1 MTGTQPLRA
10 VYARG
15 PVANGSENGNED
27 PDARG
32 EGIDGATVFAARRL
46 APNRE
51 ELGAVID
58 EFMQAAEEGEAEDGY
73 GQYYSPD
80 ALRELHGAVSH
91 VKSELGTMNMRAI
104 RRWHVQGMLDE
115 LRRAG
120 LAPGRLTAVVEA
132 LHALY
137 SYAIERGLVD
147 DSPVIFLTFPQQ
159 AEPLPPPAP
168 DVRPPA
174 APRRSALAS
183 ATQRQAPVREPEPAF
198 PPITSPTGA
207 MLALGSRVLLWTVRA
222 TVTVFMLIAIV
233 LVVEF
238 V

>member
-1 MTGTQPLRA
+1 MTGTRPLRA
-10 VYARG
+10 VYAHDPETNG
-15 PVANGSENGNED
+15 TAESQAPGEPV
-27 PDARG
+27 
-32 EGIDGATVFAARRL
+32 DGATALAARRL

-73 GQYYSPD
+73 GQYYTPEG
-80 ALRELHGAVSH
+80 LRELHSALSH
-91 VKSELGTMNMRAI
+91 VKSELGTMNVRAI
-104 RRWHVQGMLDE
+104 GRWHVQGMLDE

-132 LHALY
+132 LHGLY

-159 AEPLPPPAP
+159 VERAETVRAPAIQRPAP
-168 DVRPPA
+168 VPEPEYQLEA
-174 APRRSALAS
+174 AP
-183 ATQRQAPVREPEPAF
+183 TP
-198 PPITSPTGA
+198 TPTGA
-207 MLALGSRVLLWTVRA
+207 MIALGGRVLLWTMRA
-222 TVTVFMLIAIV
+222 TVTVFVLVAIV

-238 V
+238 A